1 MTPTANTDLAVRY
14 EDVAQAADRIR
25 DLVVETPLIEVHAL
39 SEAIKGRFF
48 VKCENLQRTGSF
60 KLRGA
65 MNSLASL
72 SDEDRARGVVAYS
85 SGNHAQG
92 VAAAA
97 RHFGVAAT
105 IIMPA
110 DAPVSKIKGTKGY
123 GAQVATYDRATGSR
137 EEAAQPFLKESGAQL
152 IHPFDNPHVIAGQ
165 GTAGTEIIA
174 QAAAQG
180 VQQADV
186 LVCTGGGGLASGI
199 ALAVQGTGLRVR
211 TVEPE
216 GFDDAARSLA
226 QGNRVTNAATTGS
239 ICDAILTPSP
249 GTLTFPILQEHAG
262 PGLVVSDTEAL
273 RAAALAFT
281 YLRIVLE
288 PGGAVALAAALFK
301 GNEQNGDA
309 VIAVAT
315 GGNVDAEM
323 FARILEHVPIP
334 DAADGT
340 SAW

>member
-105 IIMPA
+105 IIMPE
-110 DAPVSKIKGTKGY
+110 DAPAIKKANTIAL
-123 GAQVATYDRATGSR
+123 GAKVVTYDRYLESR
-137 EEAAQPFLKESGAQL
+137 EDLGRQIQAETGAVL
-152 IHPFDNPHVIAGQ
+152 VPPYDFAPTIAGQ
-165 GTAGTEIIA
+165 GTSGMETTNQLRTRGLSLDLAII
-174 QAAAQG
+174 
-180 VQQADV
+180 
-186 LVCTGGGGLASGI
+186 CCGGGGLTAGS
-199 ALAVQGTGLRVR
+199 ALALTTSFPGAQVWAA
-211 TVEPE
+211 EPDSH
-216 GFDDAARSLA
+216 DDTARSLLSGSHEHNDSEA
-226 QGNRVTNAATTGS
+226 RS
-239 ICDAILTPSP
+239 ICDAIVTPTPGELT
-249 GTLTFPILQEHAG
+249 LPILQACGVEGRSA
-262 PGLVVSDTEAL
+262 SDEQAL
-273 RAAALAFT
+273 DAVAYAATRLK
-281 YLRIVLE
+281 LIVE
-288 PGGAVALAAALFK
+288 PGGAIALAVARKHLDELQGK
-301 GNEQNGDA
+301 T
-309 VIAVAT
+309 VVAT
-315 GGNVDAEM
+315 LSGGNIDPAMLDIAMTRDVGL
-323 FARILEHVPIP
+323 I
-334 DAADGT
+334 
-340 SAW
+340 